1 MLSCREETQLMSQ
14 RLDRPLSF
22 GERFSLRLHLL
33 FCRGCRATQ
42 QHFAFLQT
50 ATRAWREHHDRDSTP
65 R

>member
-1 MLSCREETQLMSQ
+1 MRSCREETELISQ

-22 GERFSLRLHLL
+22 GEHFGLCFHLL

-42 QHFAFLQT
+42 KHFAFLHT
-50 ATRAWREHHDRDSTP
+50 ATRAWREHHDVDSTP

>member
-1 MLSCREETQLMSQ
+1 MLSCREETELMSQ
-14 RLDRPLSF
+14 RLDRSLSV
-22 GERFSLRLHLL
+22 GERFGLSFHLL
-33 FCRGCRATQ
+33 FCRGCRATR